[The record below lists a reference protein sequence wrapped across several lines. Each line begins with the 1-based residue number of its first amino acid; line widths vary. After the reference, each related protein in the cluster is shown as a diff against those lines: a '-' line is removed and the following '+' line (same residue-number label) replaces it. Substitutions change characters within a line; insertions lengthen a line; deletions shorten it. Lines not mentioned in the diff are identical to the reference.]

1 MKTKKK
7 ILPSILVLLMVFLI
21 IMSQVIPTA
30 YAQSRPNTTWFNAM
44 AMGTLA
50 LEEEEAKEQK
60 AAMDTEV
67 KTAIV
72 LSSDTDEKENGKNYE
87 EKAPKAQ

>member
-1 MKTKKK
+1 MKTRET

-30 YAQSRPNTTWFNAM
+30 YAQSRPNTTWFSAM

-50 LEEEEAKEQK
+50 QKEGEAKEQK
-60 AAMDTEV
+60 AAMDKEV
-67 KTAIV
+67 KTVIV
-72 LSSDTDEKENGKNYE
+72 LSSDTDGKENAKNHE
-87 EKAPKAQ
+87 EKDPKAQ